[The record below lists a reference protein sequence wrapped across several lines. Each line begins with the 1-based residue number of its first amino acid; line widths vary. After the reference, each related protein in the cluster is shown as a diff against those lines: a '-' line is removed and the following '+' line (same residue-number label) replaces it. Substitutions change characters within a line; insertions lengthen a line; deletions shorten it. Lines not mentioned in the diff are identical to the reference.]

1 MVCAALV
8 FQWMKG
14 DRFIRPEMNQHT
26 YLSENGNLYFSE
38 VQAADAVE
46 YMCIVTLIAPPDAV
60 LATSQPLYGNS
71 LGIQLNIDG
80 EGWCSDGTV
89 DTSMVELRLNATVIL
104 GCLKRDSSCA
114 QLGFFIACQLMS
126 VWKFENLGVGEL
138 QASWRMDAVLGLGVG
153 FTRGCLGMDAS
164 PTWQSGK

>member
-38 VQAADAVE
+38 VQAADAAE
-46 YMCIVTLIAPPDAV
+46 YTCIVTLTAPPDAV

-80 EGWCSDGTV
+80 EGWCSNGIV
-89 DTSMVELRLNATVIL
+89 DTSIVVLRLSAEYYGCTWPSRDGFELRSARLLHCMPADVIL
-104 GCLKRDSSCA
+104 E
-114 QLGFFIACQLMS
+114 
-126 VWKFENLGVGEL
+126 V
-138 QASWRMDAVLGLGVG
+138 
-153 FTRGCLGMDAS
+153 
-164 PTWQSGK
+164 

>member
-38 VQAADAVE
+38 VQAADAAE
-46 YMCIVTLIAPPDAV
+46 YTCIVTLTAPPDAV

-80 EGWCSDGTV
+80 EGWCSNGIV
-89 DTSMVELRLNATVIL
+89 DTSIVVQNIMVVLGRLEM
-104 GCLKRDSSCA
+104 DSSCA
-114 QLGFFIACQLMS
+114 QLGFSIACQLMS
-126 VWKFENLGVGEL
+126 SWKCENL
-138 QASWRMDAVLGLGVG
+138 
-153 FTRGCLGMDAS
+153 
-164 PTWQSGK
+164 